1 MNSQTRS
8 PNSPPP
14 KPQLTPRR
22 RQIQIPPPLLTP
34 LGQMVTVVMLALLA
48 IPLLLVIL
56 LLVTVE
62 TTLHLANRLLQRSLR
77 LRTKP
82 PTP

>member
-8 PNSPPP
+8 PSSPHL
-14 KPQLTPRR
+14 KPQPIPPQRV
-22 RQIQIPPPLLTP
+22 IQIPRLLQTP

-48 IPLLLVIL
+48 IPLMLVIL

-62 TTLHLANRLLQRSLR
+62 TILHLASRLRQQIRR
-77 LRTKP
+77 LRTTP